1 MLLGALMGSA
11 RADSGSAT
19 RRASDDASVPAA
31 ASNARASRLQLGLGA
46 GLTVGLG
53 DAQIGSGDSSQSE
66 GPLAFMQLS
75 VMPAYRVAPAFAVGL
90 RASYGF
96 ELGSRSEVS
105 SSGES
110 LSLDR
115 NLWEVAALLRH
126 QAEAGR
132 SWYITLS
139 GGAAALVDSEGDV
152 SVSQWAFPALG
163 VVVGY
168 DVELARAFAL
178 GVEAR
183 AAYADFSGE
192 GARLVRASSASRY
205 YAYDTSA
212 WLGLAVVG
220 TLLQ

>member
-1 MLLGALMGSA
+1 M
-11 RADSGSAT
+11 
-19 RRASDDASVPAA
+19 
-31 ASNARASRLQLGLGA
+31 
-46 GLTVGLG
+46 VGLG
-53 DAQIGSGDSSQSE
+53 EAHVGNDDSIQIES
-66 GPLAFMQLS
+66 PLPFMQLS
-75 VMPAYRVAPAFAVGL
+75 IIPAYRVAPELAVGL

-96 ELGSRSEVS
+96 ELGSRGEVS

-115 NLWEVAALLRH
+115 NLWEVAAMLRC

-132 SWYITLS
+132 SWYLMLS
-139 GGAAALVDSEGDV
+139 GGAASLVDSEGDV

-163 VVVGY
+163 VAVGY
-168 DVELARAFAL
+168 DSEIARAFAL

-192 GARLVRASSASRY
+192 GARIVRASSESSY
-205 YAYDTSA
+205 YGYDTSA